1 MIKTNKNIILA
12 SVSPRRQQFLKELK
26 IPFSIQLK
34 EVEEIYPNDLVAE
47 EIPEFLAQLKAAAF
61 TDLKADDLLITS
73 DTIVWHNNTALGKPK
88 DKADAT
94 AMLQVLSGD
103 THTVIT
109 SVCIK
114 TADTTEVFSSA
125 TEVTFTN
132 LNRET
137 IEFYI
142 DKYKPFDKAGAYGIQ
157 EWIGQIGISKITG
170 CYNTVVG
177 FPTQLFYTKLLSY
190 V

>member
-12 SVSPRRQQFLKELK
+12 SGSPRRQQFLKELN
-26 IPFSIQLK
+26 IPFTIQLK
-34 EVEEIYPNDLVAE
+34 EIEEIYPTHLVGE
-47 EIPEFLAQLKAAAF
+47 EIPAYLAKLKAAAF
-61 TDLKADDLLITS
+61 TNLKTDDILITS

-88 DKADAT
+88 DKADAE
-94 AMLQVLSGD
+94 AMLNALSGS

-114 TADTTEVFSSA
+114 TAEATKVFSSN
-125 TEVTFTN
+125 TEVTFAPLTPQMIN
-132 LNRET
+132 YY
-137 IEFYI
+137 IENYQP
-142 DKYKPFDKAGAYGIQ
+142 YDKAGAYGIQ
-157 EWIGQIGISKITG
+157 EWIGQVGITKITG

-177 FPTQLFYTKLLSY
+177 FPTQLFYSKLLAY

>member
-12 SVSPRRQQFLKELK
+12 SSSPRRQQFLKELN

-34 EVEEIYPNDLVAE
+34 EVEEVYPNDLVAE

-61 TDLKADDLLITS
+61 TDLKADDVLITS

-88 DKADAT
+88 DKADAI
-94 AMLQVLSGD
+94 AMLQALSGD

-114 TADTTEVFSSA
+114 TANTTEVFSSA